1 LSLKTLPAAKNMN
14 LMIAPNPVPLS
25 TTADGTVVVGQ
36 TRVTLETVITLFK
49 QGAIAEEIA
58 EQFSSLDLADVYA
71 VISYYLRH
79 QSEVEAYLL
88 QQAQRSQEV
97 RQENE
102 RRFPSVGLRDRL
114 LARRA
119 QTAEKPPIA

>member
-1 LSLKTLPAAKNMN
+1 MSLTITAH
-14 LMIAPNPVPLS
+14 PVPLS
-25 TTADGTVVVGQ
+25 TTIDGAVVVGQ

-49 QGAIAEEIA
+49 QGATAEGVA

-71 VISYYLRH
+71 VIGYYLRH
-79 QSEVEAYLL
+79 QPEVEAYLL
-88 QQAQRSQEV
+88 QQAQRSEEV

-114 LARRA
+114 LARRSRS
-119 QTAEKPPIA
+119 